1 MREPRGGPLHLAV
14 LLPAGEFICGVLCWH
29 DCCLFGT
36 RGPSLRGTPPVRAT
50 PGVFPTSLSLN
61 PILGVLQPSSLARIR
76 GDKWGT
82 PTKLRVPL
90 PTLCP
95 WDAWSRPAWHCP
107 PPPESDSGPGLLWGL
122 LALGVASVPL
132 VPSPSPS
139 PSPHAW
145 APLSPISRQQLLCWL
160 LALGFRSLSCSFV

>member
-95 WDAWSRPAWHCP
+95 WDAWRPQPGIAPLLQSLTLGLACFGGSWHWVLPVYPWCLP
-107 PPPESDSGPGLLWGL
+107 PHPAPPHMPGHPHPPS
-122 LALGVASVPL
+122 LGNSSFAGFWHLASVL
-132 VPSPSPS
+132 
-139 PSPHAW
+139 
-145 APLSPISRQQLLCWL
+145 
-160 LALGFRSLSCSFV
+160 